1 MVNVNKLY
9 GLLALNLFILLPLAF
24 ETYNPSLSISF
35 SGLAFIFCPIIS
47 ILSILMMIKCRE
59 LHMIHRLIA
68 LLGHSGILLYILVLS
83 TATL

>member
-47 ILSILMMIKCRE
+47 VLSTLMIIKRRK

-83 TATL
+83 SAIL